1 MAMRVQGVGV
11 VLLLAFLVPV
21 GGKELGLCLRV
32 SALDSFLG
40 LHECLVSDSPLAGR
54 VPIGV
59 LEGDDIALQ
68 RMALNIV
75 HKNRRKHVAVLFH
88 ASWCPFS
95 KSFRPNFDAMSSM
108 FPTIPHFAFEESV
121 IPPSILSRYG
131 VHGFPLL
138 FLLNSTMGVRYRG
151 SRAVSSL
158 VTFYMDVTGIK
169 PVSQLRVENAE
180 SQAHF
185 TEFKGVAEQE
195 NCPFSWARSLEKL
208 LEQDPYLAL
217 SSAFVLLRM
226 LYFLL
231 PRLNSC
237 VMWAWGQRIRHASPL
252 NTWDYFRASLLQAKQ
267 SFSKL
272 NPFKQSDFQEG
283 ALHAKMWA
291 SKSLAS
297 VSFGEPSSSGR
308 SPSKL
313 DRR

>member
-1 MAMRVQGVGV
+1 MAMRAQGVGI
-11 VLLLAFLVPV
+11 VLLLAFLVPA

-40 LHECLVSDSPLAGR
+40 LHECLVSDSPLAGG

-59 LEGDDIALQ
+59 LEGDNTVLARRGDDIALR

-75 HKNRRKHVAVLFH
+75 HKSKRKLVAVLFH

-95 KSFRPNFDAMSSM
+95 KSFRPNFDAMPSM

-169 PVSQLRVENAE
+169 PVPQLHLEKAE
-180 SQAHF
+180 GRAHF
-185 TEFKGVAEQE
+185 TELKGDTEQE
-195 NCPFSWARSLEKL
+195 NRPFSWARSLEKL
-208 LEQDPYLAL
+208 LKQDTYLAL

-237 VMWAWGQRIRHASPL
+237 VMWVWGWRIRHASPL

-267 SFSKL
+267 SFRKL
-272 NPFKQSDFQEG
+272 NPLKQSDFQEG
-283 ALHAKMWA
+283 ALHAKIWA

-297 VSFGEPSSSGR
+297 VSFGES
-308 SPSKL
+308 
-313 DRR
+313 